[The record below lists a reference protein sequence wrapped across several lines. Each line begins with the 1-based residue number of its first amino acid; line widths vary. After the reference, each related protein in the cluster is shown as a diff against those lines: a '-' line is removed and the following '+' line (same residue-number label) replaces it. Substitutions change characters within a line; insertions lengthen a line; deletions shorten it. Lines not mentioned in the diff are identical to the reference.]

1 MYRATAKMIN
11 GLLMLAIFGFASIQA
26 YVSNPLLIE
35 IEPDNQVAV
44 ILGQSQTILC
54 KAAVPIHFCRFV
66 IPGEPTLVLREN
78 LPSDNVINYY
88 GTGFANGQCGIKIS
102 SIQDKH
108 DGEVTCYLTPETGQT
123 ESSNKV
129 RLIVAKPPSYP
140 VLRLDRNNGVYKAG
154 GKMEISCMAYEGR
167 PPANV
172 SLYLDNEQI
181 GYDERPMI
189 LGRTVDVA
197 NPSML
202 NASRSVT
209 PEDNGKTLR
218 CVASHIALEAP
229 IETSKQIEVYFKPQ
243 PQQPIER
250 FGFSIGR
257 RGEIN
262 VTVHAN
268 PKPDF
273 IWNVGDLKIP
283 ASKYDSNNRL
293 QTSSPFDLGRGYWSV
308 VLTIDSVQKS
318 DFENVYTLEA
328 INVEGKQIYKI
339 RLSSS
344 SEPPAGVDM
353 DAGSIIGIVL
363 GVLVLTLAV
372 FLVIFAR
379 MTGRWCFTDDSAKRN
394 IGESDVSEPAESI
407 ILLRR
412 FVRPTKTD
420 DASPR
425 RSDTESTGRYSRTEV
440 DTTKNS
446 SRLRP
451 KINLSQLFKRNKD
464 KVSGADTD
472 TVRTVVTME
481 DEKAP
486 TSETTTAAETPTSGT
501 HEGGIV
507 YAELD
512 LAQQQ
517 QNTARRLTDEKTEY
531 AEIVYSKTDGS
542 HPTPDK

>member
-1 MYRATAKMIN
+1 MKYKVAELRLIT
-11 GLLMLAIFGFASIQA
+11 SVRQTPYCS

-344 SEPPAGVDM
+344 SEPPAGALSRFNQFYGKISEHMHALGVDM

-379 MTGRWCFTDDSAKRN
+379 ITGRWCFTAR
-394 IGESDVSEPAESI
+394 
-407 ILLRR
+407 
-412 FVRPTKTD
+412 
-420 DASPR
+420 R
-425 RSDTESTGRYSRTEV
+425 RSDEEAAGGAGAGSEAHITPGSDEDDEQDQHIISDEKLPPSQHGQENPIHASNEYVNGRN
-440 DTTKNS
+440 DIIK
-446 SRLRP
+446 
-451 KINLSQLFKRNKD
+451 KD
-464 KVSGADTD
+464 LEKKTD
-472 TVRTVVTME
+472 TPV
-481 DEKAP
+481 
-486 TSETTTAAETPTSGT
+486 
-501 HEGGIV
+501 
-507 YAELD
+507 
-512 LAQQQ
+512 
-517 QNTARRLTDEKTEY
+517 
-531 AEIVYSKTDGS
+531 
-542 HPTPDK
+542 

>member
-394 IGESDVSEPAESI
+394 IGES
-407 ILLRR
+407 
-412 FVRPTKTD
+412 
-420 DASPR
+420 
-425 RSDTESTGRYSRTEV
+425 SDTESTGRYSRTEV